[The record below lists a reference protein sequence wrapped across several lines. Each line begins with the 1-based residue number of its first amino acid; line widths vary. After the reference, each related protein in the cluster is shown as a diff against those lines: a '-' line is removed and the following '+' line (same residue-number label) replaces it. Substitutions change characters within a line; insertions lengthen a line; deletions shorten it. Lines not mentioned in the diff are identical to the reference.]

1 MIRHKVLDHI
11 VIQTEANIKEDGKMT
26 YNMEKENNHGLME
39 VVIKVSIFKEKNKD
53 RVNITGRMEV
63 GIVETGKII
72 KLQGLVA
79 IFGEMEENI
88 KDSG

>member
-1 MIRHKVLDHI
+1 MDHI
-11 VIQTEANIKEDGKMT
+11 VIQTEANIKEDGKMI
-26 YNMEKENNHGLME
+26 YNMEKENNLGLME

-53 RVNITGRMEV
+53 RVNITGRTEV
-63 GIVETGKII
+63 GIMVTGKII
-72 KLQGLVA
+72 KLQGSEV